1 MIKRTKAV
9 RCPYYDSGFH
19 REVLKA
25 LASGSRGKFSM
36 NPFWAFCPSLE
47 MLFRVL
53 INGSQGI
60 LEYLVGGQSGSYED
74 PDQLQFWF
82 WIDLQPSSF
91 RLYSHTE
98 FASFLVSYKGRL
110 SSFPLIFLHKI
121 FIFFKCIQVSE
132 TWNPE
137 FLYPP
142 SEVLTIIYSLMSFF
156 SSHN

>member
-60 LEYLVGGQSGSYED
+60 LEYLVGDQSGSYED

-110 SSFPLIFLHKI
+110 SPSLSSSCTKYLYFLNAFKFQKLGTRSFSI
-121 FIFFKCIQVSE
+121 
-132 TWNPE
+132 
-137 FLYPP
+137 PP
-142 SEVLTIIYSLMSFF
+142 PKY
-156 SSHN
+156 